1 MQFMEKVKTFLKKSW
16 NVWLWGALLCIGLVA
31 VDLVTKIVADHLWDP
46 GDPSVKII
54 PGYLEL
60 CLTYNRGMSFSIGYN
75 APAGAKIAVIA
86 LTAVLFVAFG
96 AYYVMI
102 DKRRT
107 WVRMSL
113 VFIVAGGVGNL
124 IDRVYYRV
132 WDPSSFGGVR
142 DMVRLKIFMF
152 DFGVCNFADFFIVG
166 GAIALMV
173 AMLFFDAGALYPL
186 TEKYK
191 ALSKEYEEKE
201 EKKQEE
207 KREKAKAFAMRKAE
221 AGKASLETV
230 EISTVAEE
238 ATGTVEG
245 VETPAV
251 VTETAQAEENST
263 TEEEKKD

>member
-1 MQFMEKVKTFLKKSW
+1 MEKVKSFLKKSW
-16 NVWLWGALLCIGLVA
+16 NIWLWGALLFIGLVA
-31 VDLVTKIVADHLWDP
+31 VDLVTKIVADRLWDP

-60 CLTYNRGMSFSIGYN
+60 CLVYNRGISFSIGSN
-75 APAGAKIAVIA
+75 ASVGAKIALVA
-86 LTAVLFVAFG
+86 STAVLFVVFG
-96 AYYVMI
+96 VYYVMM

-107 WVRMSL
+107 WVRVAL

-124 IDRVYYRV
+124 IDRVYYKV
-132 WDPSSFGGVR
+132 WEPYSALDPSTWDGVR

-173 AMLFFDAGALYPL
+173 AILFFDAGALYPL

-201 EKKQEE
+201 EKKQQER
-207 KREKAKAFAMRKAE
+207 REKAKQLALQKAAARQE
-221 AGKASLETV
+221 QT
-230 EISTVAEE
+230 EE
-238 ATGTVEG
+238 KE
-245 VETPAV
+245 
-251 VTETAQAEENST
+251 EENPT
-263 TEEEKKD
+263 TEREE